1 LGDSTESAGFADH
14 VLRLGKSKQFESRY
28 TRNNDSVWQDA
39 AWRRVRQPCLR
50 QISGFCPMSLLGS
63 FRADQLITQ
72 LAAESKPD
80 SPAAQRLVAKLKS
93 IGPKVIPKA
102 IDALAMTDKSHTM
115 LFVDIL
121 ASMVSDKTLPA
132 FREGLADGNERVVS
146 GTSWALS
153 SSTNY
158 NANNLLDFFDDA
170 EVSKHALIEVLRV
183 HKQDLSVH
191 ELLQR
196 AYDLE
201 PKASAAVFKIIEET
215 IRPEMVPDLIARMG
229 GKDPYIKIHL
239 MGLLSKFDKPEVN
252 QALEMQLKDT
262 NKLVRSAALSALAS
276 RGGAVNIVAVSKLL
290 QDPDLDVQGKAVDML
305 VQMKHPET
313 VKYLA
318 DALKDESEYARRAAV
333 EVLNELGDKD
343 SVKDLLNVLKD
354 NDWWVRS
361 RAGDALAE
369 IGGPKVVQAVV
380 ALIQDEDEEIRRTA
394 IEILNATKDDSAVD
408 HLIKA
413 TSDTDWWVRERSVDA
428 LSKIGSP
435 KALPRL
441 LEMLGQDAKTDTVV
455 IRALSKIGNQS
466 HIARLL
472 PMLNRGEREVQ
483 VEAIK
488 AISALADE
496 SHADTVRSVLRK
508 VKQSEEPTIINSAD
522 KALKALEARFSES
535 VLAENKRAE
544 KIGEHTKTLLLDN
557 EDLEKLLS
565 AQPRISPDA
574 TRGATSA
581 AAATSAPI
589 LDISK
594 LNPGDIIDG
603 RYKYIEK
610 IGKGAFGTVL
620 LMHDEVV
627 DEQLILKFLNPNVS
641 SDEEMMKRFVHEL
654 RYSRK
659 ITHRNVIRIY
669 DFLHLQGCYA
679 ISMEYFPSHTLT
691 GEMPN
696 NKPMTMRKALKY
708 SRDMATGM
716 SIAHQA
722 GVIHRDLK
730 PANILVNEDGLLKIV
745 DFGVA
750 AAASS
755 GDTQLTKTGYVI
767 GSPKYMA
774 PEQILGKKVDET
786 ADVYSI
792 GVIMYEMTTGVP
804 PYSRGDHM
812 SVMYQHVQGKAKLC
826 QEINPEIPDDYAVII
841 AKAMSVDK
849 TKRFQSMDELTEA
862 LDALPM

>member
-1 LGDSTESAGFADH
+1 
-14 VLRLGKSKQFESRY
+14 
-28 TRNNDSVWQDA
+28 
-39 AWRRVRQPCLR
+39 
-50 QISGFCPMSLLGS
+50 
-63 FRADQLITQ
+63 
-72 LAAESKPD
+72 
-80 SPAAQRLVAKLKS
+80 
-93 IGPKVIPKA
+93 
-102 IDALAMTDKSHTM
+102 
-115 LFVDIL
+115 
-121 ASMVSDKTLPA
+121 
-132 FREGLADGNERVVS
+132 VS

-841 AKAMSVDK
+841 AKAMSVVK

>member
-1 LGDSTESAGFADH
+1 
-14 VLRLGKSKQFESRY
+14 
-28 TRNNDSVWQDA
+28 
-39 AWRRVRQPCLR
+39 
-50 QISGFCPMSLLGS
+50 MSLLGS
-63 FRADQLITQ
+63 FRADQLISQ
-72 LAAESKPD
+72 LAAEPKPD
-80 SPAAQRLVAKLKS
+80 SPAAQRLVNKLKK
-93 IGPKVIPKA
+93 IGPKIIPKA
-102 IDALAMTDKSHTM
+102 IDALALSDKTHTM
-115 LFVDIL
+115 VFVDIL

-132 FREGLADGNERVVS
+132 YREGLADGNERVVS

-158 NANNLLDFFDDA
+158 NANKLLDFFDDA

-201 PKASAAVFKIIEET
+201 PKASAAVFKIIEDT
-215 IRPEMVPDLIARMG
+215 IRPEMIPDLIARMG

-239 MGLLSKFDKPEVN
+239 IGLLSKFDRPEVN
-252 QALEMQLKDT
+252 QTLEMQLRDP
-262 NKLVRSAALSALAS
+262 NKLVRSASLSALAA
-276 RGGAVNIVAVSKLL
+276 RGGSVNISAVSKLL
-290 QDPDLDVQGKAVDML
+290 QDPDLDVQSKAVDML

-333 EVLNELGDKD
+333 EVLNELGDRD

-369 IGGPKVVQAVV
+369 IGGPKVVDAVV
-380 ALIQDEDEEIRRTA
+380 ALIRDEDEEIRRTA
-394 IEILNATKDDSAVD
+394 IEILNATKDERAVD

-413 TSDTDWWVRERSVDA
+413 TDDSDWWVRERSVDA

-441 LEMLGQDAKTDTVV
+441 LEMLGKDAKTDTVV
-455 IRALSKIGNQS
+455 IRALGKIGNHA
-466 HIARLL
+466 HISRIV
-472 PMLNRGEREVQ
+472 PMLNRPERDIQ

-496 SHADTVRSVLRK
+496 SHADTVRNVLK
-508 VKQSEEPTIINSAD
+508 KIKQSDEQTIINSAD
-522 KALKALEARFSES
+522 KALKALDARFSET

-565 AQPRISPDA
+565 AQHPKAPQQAEA
-574 TRGATSA
+574 TAGASGGPA
-581 AAATSAPI
+581 AANSMPI

-594 LNPGDIIDG
+594 LNIGDIVDG

-696 NKPMTMRKALKY
+696 SKPMTIEESPQVFARH
-708 SRDMATGM
+708 G
-716 SIAHQA
+716 
-722 GVIHRDLK
+722 HRYD
-730 PANILVNEDGLLKIV
+730 DR
-745 DFGVA
+745 
-750 AAASS
+750 ASGRRHPS
-755 GDTQLTKTGYVI
+755 
-767 GSPKYMA
+767 
-774 PEQILGKKVDET
+774 
-786 ADVYSI
+786 
-792 GVIMYEMTTGVP
+792 
-804 PYSRGDHM
+804 
-812 SVMYQHVQGKAKLC
+812 
-826 QEINPEIPDDYAVII
+826 
-841 AKAMSVDK
+841 
-849 TKRFQSMDELTEA
+849 
-862 LDALPM
+862 